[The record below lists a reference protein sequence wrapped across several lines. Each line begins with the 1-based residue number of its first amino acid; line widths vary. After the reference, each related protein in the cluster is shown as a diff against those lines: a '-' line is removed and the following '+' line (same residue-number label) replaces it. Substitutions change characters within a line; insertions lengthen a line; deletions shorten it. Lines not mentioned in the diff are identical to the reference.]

1 MRLEVSGAEAARTNE
16 PASWLARHF
25 RGRGNALRHQ
35 PSGRAQTVGRMDLA
49 KAEAAEV
56 EAVEPLA
63 ATERI
68 RQTEVAK
75 IRLEPIVCA
84 YLRKLSHSYCTTLV
98 AG

>member
-35 PSGRAQTVGRMDLA
+35 PSGRAQTVGRTDLA
-49 KAEAAEV
+49 EGAEV